1 MKLTFIGS
9 GSAFTVGA
17 DNFQS
22 NMILEENGN
31 NLLID
36 CGSDAKISLHELGYS
51 YKDIKN
57 IYISHLHSDHVGGLE
72 WLAFTNF
79 FDPTSTKPNLYIA
92 ENLAD
97 ELWNNV
103 LSGGL
108 KSIQGVSATLSTFF
122 KLKKVKANTSF
133 TWEKTHFN
141 IVQTVHVMSEYSVIP
156 SYGLI
161 FNANGVNVFITT
173 DTQYCPHQIMDF
185 YKRADVIF
193 QDCETSIIPSG
204 VHAHYNELCS
214 LDYSIRKKM
223 WLYHY
228 NPGPLPNYK
237 KEGFKGFV
245 KKGQVFDFSD
255 PSTF

>member
-1 MKLTFIGS
+1 MKLLFVGS

-17 DNFQS
+17 DNYQS
-22 NMILEENGN
+22 NMILEERGN
-31 NLLID
+31 RLFVDL
-36 CGSDAKISLHELGYS
+36 GSDAKIALNELGLS
-51 YKDIKN
+51 YKDIHD

-72 WLAFTNF
+72 WVAFTKF
-79 FDPTSTKPNLYIA
+79 FDAEAQKPTLHIP

-108 KSIQGVSATLSTFF
+108 KSIQGVSANLNTFF
-122 KLKKVKANTSF
+122 KVKKIKPNTHF
-133 TWEKTHFN
+133 TWEKVHFN

-161 FNANGVNVFITT
+161 FNVDGINVFITT

-185 YKRADVIF
+185 YRRADVIF
-193 QDCETSIIPSG
+193 QDCETSTFHSG
-204 VHAHYNELCS
+204 VHAHYTELIN
-214 LDYSIRKKM
+214 LDPAIKKKM

-228 NPGPLPNYK
+228 NPGPLPNPK
-237 KEGFKGFV
+237 KDGFKGFV

-255 PSTF
+255 PKTY